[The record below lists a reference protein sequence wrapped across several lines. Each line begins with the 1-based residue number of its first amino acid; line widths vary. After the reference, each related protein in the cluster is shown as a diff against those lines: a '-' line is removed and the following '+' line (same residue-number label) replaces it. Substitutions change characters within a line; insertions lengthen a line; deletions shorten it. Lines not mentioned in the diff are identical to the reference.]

1 MNEMNKSNMNL
12 VDLPYEILLII
23 LNKLD
28 NMNVLYSLFN
38 LGNQRLD
45 ELVQDET
52 FTKILNFVMKTSTE
66 DICSIDE
73 LLLDRFCV
81 DILPRIDSNVRSL
94 IVEGRF
100 MERILHATTFSNLT
114 QLKVF
119 NFDEKT
125 LSEYFSGRIIFY

>member
-1 MNEMNKSNMNL
+1 MNL

-23 LNKLD
+23 LKKLD

-45 ELVQDET
+45 QLVQVET
-52 FTKILNFVMKTSTE
+52 FTKILNFVMTTSTE
-66 DICSIDE
+66 EICSIDDF
-73 LLLDRFCV
+73 LLDRFCV

-94 IVEGRF
+94 ILEARS

-119 NFDEKT
+119 NFDEKVLT
-125 LSEYFSGRIIFY
+125 HYFSGRIIFY

>member
-1 MNEMNKSNMNL
+1 MNL